1 MHCILFLTGTLVPE
15 GDGTLVVNSA
25 ASTLQSELGTMVIN
39 QDSEE
44 EEEEEDDGTMK
55 RKIGHD
61 PARPCLRGWL
71 RLNMSVN
78 LILVVTF

>member
-1 MHCILFLTGTLVPE
+1 M
-15 GDGTLVVNSA
+15 VNSA

-55 RKIGHD
+55 RKLGD
-61 PARPCLRGWL
+61 GTMKRKLGGTMAP
-71 RLNMSVN
+71 
-78 LILVVTF
+78 